1 MLPQSSSRNI
11 IRHGGC
17 DMYIRKLYIGVWAI
31 NFALVGM
38 CGYIW
43 GVHVGL
49 NTEKPVDMQM
59 QIRYAVAQA
68 MMEGQ

>member
-1 MLPQSSSRNI
+1 
-11 IRHGGC
+11 
-17 DMYIRKLYIGVWAI
+17 MYIKKITLVAWAI

-49 NTEKPVDMQM
+49 NTEKTVDTQM